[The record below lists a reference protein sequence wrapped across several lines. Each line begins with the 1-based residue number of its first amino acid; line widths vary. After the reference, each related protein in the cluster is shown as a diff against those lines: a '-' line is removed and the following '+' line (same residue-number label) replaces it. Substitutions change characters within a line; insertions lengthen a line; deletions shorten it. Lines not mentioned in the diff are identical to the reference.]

1 MAIHVRCYYGVHIF
15 EQSTIALFCCK
26 KIRILKKGTA
36 MEELKVTTVN
46 NVINSFEEQ
55 LSKEEGVTVISI
67 EDMFKFAKQSEQEE

>member
-1 MAIHVRCYYGVHIF
+1 
-15 EQSTIALFCCK
+15 
-26 KIRILKKGTA
+26 